1 MLPKKRLQRGVE
13 QFRRQ
18 FGDQPTRALGAV
30 LPSSVLRTLVEE
42 EVGAVRERIYPP
54 LDDAGA
60 LYRAGAEPRWGM
72 PGCSARRLSERTA
85 RGQTACSLNS
95 GPYCKAR
102 QRLPL
107 GLISRLAVSVGEALE
122 RSEPTGLEM
131 ARPLDQAHGWHH
143 DLDARHRRK
152 SVGLSAKRRAK
163 TGAGLPAGDAGRADL
178 ALQRGSAGL
187 GAGALPRQTHRRAS
201 LVSHADAAA

>member
-54 LDDAGA
+54 LTTLGLFIGQALSPDGACQDAV
-60 LYRAGAEPRWGM
+60 
-72 PGCSARRLSERTA
+72 ARHLSERTA

-107 GLISRLAVSVGEALE
+107 GLISRLAMSVGETLE
-122 RSEPTGLEM
+122 RTSPAEWKWRGRSIKLMDGTTISMPDTEGNQSAYPQSGVQTG
-131 ARPLDQAHGWHH
+131 
-143 DLDARHRRK
+143 
-152 SVGLSAKRRAK
+152 
-163 TGAGLPAGDAGRADL
+163 
-178 ALQRGSAGL
+178 
-187 GAGALPRQTHRRAS
+187 
-201 LVSHADAAA
+201 